1 MVIGSMGNIYTNLYQ
16 GNGLQPLEY
25 MVNSNLAIIYLFVLI
40 SSVALTIYRLF
51 QSKDTPLLISL
62 PTSDSSLFTA
72 KLYDSFSDTLRTM
85 ILPFP
90 VCIAFVMVISRFI
103 SPLSGMLF
111 LLCCLCIAIQIGGLS
126 VIFALLLGR
135 YILQNRIGN
144 LTKIIAGL
152 ISLGFL
158 VILMFYI
165 QRADSESGNMVNQ
178 LPFLRFYSAFIIFPS
193 SWMIKIS
200 LNSFPQ
206 MFISLLYGVGFLAF
220 TLACPLIAFEVFKT
234 QFYKTWEM
242 NIVINSRMK
251 KKAKAY
257 EFSANAIGR
266 TRSLI
271 LKDLKI
277 TFRDPHILLGLFL
290 PLFLFPIY
298 FFIRS
303 DQVETQS
310 LYIIVVALLSTVSYT
325 ISCFGREGRI
335 FPLLRSLPI
344 NVSILLRAKLIL
356 SFFINLSATLIF
368 VLAVYI
374 FQKLSEN
381 QLWYN
386 IVIAFI
392 TSIYFSIFGV
402 SLAAIFP
409 KFDFVTPMR
418 AVTMPGILL
427 LYIITALFSASVM
440 GIKYINW
447 YFIPMIFIPW
457 AIIGLLLMKIGMK
470 RLEKFNL

>member
-1 MVIGSMGNIYTNLYQ
+1 M
-16 GNGLQPLEY
+16 
-25 MVNSNLAIIYLFVLI
+25 
-40 SSVALTIYRLF
+40 
-51 QSKDTPLLISL
+51 
-62 PTSDSSLFTA
+62 
-72 KLYDSFSDTLRTM
+72 
-85 ILPFP
+85 
-90 VCIAFVMVISRFI
+90 
-103 SPLSGMLF
+103 
-111 LLCCLCIAIQIGGLS
+111 
-126 VIFALLLGR
+126 
-135 YILQNRIGN
+135 QNRIGN

-335 FPLLRSLPI
+335 FPLL
-344 NVSILLRAKLIL
+344 
-356 SFFINLSATLIF
+356 
-368 VLAVYI
+368 
-374 FQKLSEN
+374 
-381 QLWYN
+381 
-386 IVIAFI
+386 
-392 TSIYFSIFGV
+392 
-402 SLAAIFP
+402 
-409 KFDFVTPMR
+409 
-418 AVTMPGILL
+418 
-427 LYIITALFSASVM
+427 
-440 GIKYINW
+440 
-447 YFIPMIFIPW
+447 
-457 AIIGLLLMKIGMK
+457 
-470 RLEKFNL
+470 